1 MSGELGVWTDW
12 SEWSGCV
19 DPGDYVATRT
29 RKCLTRD
36 TLEPTSVDRCLL
48 IPGNKSDLDLMP
60 CRIYLSQN
68 SDLDEYFTVPPPIAT
83 STRKEVIEQ
92 PAPVVNKV
100 AENGNYTFRFNP
112 RGKTN
117 ARPTR
122 PLKITTVNT
131 YRFSNVYRAP
141 RTFVIYSIY
150 LYSNCVFNNYQ

>member
-36 TLEPTSVDRCLL
+36 TREPTSVDRCLL

-68 SDLDEYFTVPPPIAT
+68 TEMDEYFTVPPSAAAAVST
-83 STRKEVIEQ
+83 STTRKEAIEP
-92 PAPVVNKV
+92 PATPVVVPPNKV
-100 AENGNYTFRFNP
+100 TENGKSSPNLRIITCNDFRVCLSNFYT
-112 RGKTN
+112 
-117 ARPTR
+117 
-122 PLKITTVNT
+122 
-131 YRFSNVYRAP
+131 
-141 RTFVIYSIY
+141 
-150 LYSNCVFNNYQ
+150 

>member
-36 TLEPTSVDRCLL
+36 TREPTSIDRCLL

-68 SDLDEYFTVPPPIAT
+68 SDLDEYFTVPPPVAT

-92 PAPVVNKV
+92 QAPVANKV
-100 AENGNYTFRFNP
+100 VENGNYTFRFNP
-112 RGKTN
+112 REK
-117 ARPTR
+117 RTR
-122 PLKITTVNT
+122 DLPIRLMTTVNT
-131 YRFSNVYRAP
+131 YRFSNVCRAS
-141 RTFVIYSIY
+141 RTFVIYIIY
-150 LYSNCVFNNYQ
+150 FYSSCVFNDYQ